1 MTLKEK
7 LIRQAKLDYVKSE
20 IANYQQAI
28 KVGSNPAFTA
38 YNLSQVS
45 KLKERLEAI

>member
-28 KVGSNPAFTA
+28 KAGSNPTFID